1 MQRGLMVLAEEHA
14 VEIPALKPTGSR
26 REEILGQHIKIIARE
41 MREVMQHK
49 REIGDMLRKHAQC
62 LDLGWL
68 MQYENCMFG
77 EPAFLNQVQPIDLTG
92 LKVAAVDGGLARQSL
107 MSADFLFIR
116 AIGVIFS
123 FCGTDPPLVK
133 YYPHENN
140 NYVFSTFQTPLSG
153 HKLDVRSSIERAR
166 LEVRLATEIVERYS
180 PLEMMILDGS
190 ICMEPVDV
198 LFSSNDEVMP
208 HYRSLLEAY
217 AKLYQVCQ
225 DHNVLLV
232 GCVKDSRSARLC
244 QLLAEVLPMLI
255 KRNTKLRELT
265 LINYKQYLQI
275 FRDVDL
281 FNQILYPNERTTV
294 FRSSPTARENRFSS
308 TLLTV
313 KDFLSES
320 FPIDFYAYYLKPVQY
335 DAPMRVEF
343 FARANKNE
351 IAKKADL
358 IARMLLPMSSGHE
371 GFAAPVPQIEA
382 DMRARLDPTE
392 MDLFINELMREIGLD
407 LSLGFLK
414 KRRDR
419 RPF

>member
-1 MQRGLMVLAEEHA
+1 MVLAEQHA
-14 VEIPALKPTGSR
+14 VDIAPIKPTGAR
-26 REEILGQHIKIIARE
+26 KEEILGQQIKAIARE
-41 MREVMQHK
+41 MREIIQTRRGM
-49 REIGDMLRKHAQC
+49 GDVFRKLAPC

-68 MQYENCMFG
+68 MQYQNCMFG
-77 EPAFLNQVQPIDLTG
+77 EPSFLNQIQPMDLSG

-123 FCGTDPPLVK
+123 FRGMDAPQVK

-140 NYVFSTFQTPLSG
+140 NYQFSAFLAPSSSHRLEI
-153 HKLDVRSSIERAR
+153 RSSIERAR
-166 LEVRLATEIVERYS
+166 LEVRLATEMLEKYS
-180 PLEMMILDGS
+180 PIEMMILDGS

-198 LFSSNDEVMP
+198 LFSPNNDVLP
-208 HYRSLLEAY
+208 QYRTLLEAY

-244 QLLAEVLPMLI
+244 QLLSEVLPMLI
-255 KRNTKLRELT
+255 HRNPKLRELT
-265 LINYKQYLQI
+265 TFNYKQFLQV

-281 FNQILYPNERTTV
+281 FNHILQPGERTAA
-294 FRSSPTARENRFSS
+294 FRSSPTARENRFSN

-313 KDFLSES
+313 KDFLNDAV
-320 FPIDFYAYYLKPVQY
+320 PIDFYAYYLKPVQF

-343 FARANKNE
+343 FARANNTE
-351 IAKKADL
+351 VAKKADL
-358 IARMLLPMSSGHE
+358 IARFLLPMSSGHE

-382 DMRARLDPTE
+382 DLRARLDPAE
-392 MDLFINELMREIGLD
+392 IDLFINELMREIGYD
-407 LSLGFLK
+407 ISLGFLK